1 MLTKKTIGFI
11 GAGNMAEALIKG
23 LLSSRMLSAGQII
36 ASEKRKDRLV
46 HMAGTYEIKVY
57 NKNYEVAKAADV
69 ILLTIKPPDLAGILA
84 DIAPELNGDKLLI
97 SVVAGKTTDTIRQGL
112 HQRGLRQPVPV
123 VRAMPNIAALAGVG
137 AIGVFAGSGVKKNQ
151 LKLSI
156 DIFTAVGKVVKV
168 EDEDLM
174 DAVTGLSGSG
184 PAYVFLFME
193 ALVEAGVRQGLPVE
207 KAGPLVMQT
216 TLGSARLAL
225 ESGKDLAQLRDMVTS
240 PGGTTIEG
248 LKKLE
253 QGNLRT
259 IVDEAVEAA
268 TKRAKQLSRSP

>member
-1 MLTKKTIGFI
+1 
-11 GAGNMAEALIKG
+11 
-23 LLSSRMLSAGQII
+23 
-36 ASEKRKDRLV
+36 
-46 HMAGTYEIKVY
+46 
-57 NKNYEVAKAADV
+57 
-69 ILLTIKPPDLAGILA
+69 
-84 DIAPELNGDKLLI
+84 
-97 SVVAGKTTDTIRQGL
+97 
-112 HQRGLRQPVPV
+112 
-123 VRAMPNIAALAGVG
+123 
-137 AIGVFAGSGVKKNQ
+137 
-151 LKLSI
+151 
-156 DIFTAVGKVVKV
+156 VVKV